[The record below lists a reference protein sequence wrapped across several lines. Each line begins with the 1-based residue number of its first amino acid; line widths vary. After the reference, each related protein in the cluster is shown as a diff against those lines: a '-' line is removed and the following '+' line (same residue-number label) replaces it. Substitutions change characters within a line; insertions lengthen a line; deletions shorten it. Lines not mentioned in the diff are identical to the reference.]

1 MVTISSIKL
10 RLPKSSDA
18 VAQLPRGVVGSLS
31 VEVFQSHGDV
41 ALRDVVS
48 EHGGVGWAWGSG
60 GLFQPECFFNPMT

>member
-31 VEVFQSHGDV
+31 MEVFQSHGDV
-41 ALRDVVS
+41 ALRDVDS
-48 EHGGVGWAWGSG
+48 GHGEVGLVELGDLRA
-60 GLFQPECFFNPMT
+60 LFQPQ